1 MPDRSKLWKN
11 TFFQYVL
18 QAAKY
23 LFPFVTVAYLTRV
36 LGPET
41 YAVRAYV
48 MAAMTFMLMF
58 LEFGFTNYGTKSI
71 AEATSL
77 EEERDET
84 SAITYCRFMLCGI
97 GAVALIPITIML
109 PIMAANPLYVAIAF
123 IGTCF
128 KALLPD
134 YVFRGQEDMG
144 IITYRYVVSQAIAV
158 GLMFVLVKSPEDL
171 LLVAVLESLGAL
183 VALIWSWENVIR
195 KRKIG
200 FKRVGFPRLKAVM
213 SESAIFFISTM
224 ATGILSSIT
233 MLFIGYFIHDAAQ
246 ISYWSVAM
254 TAVVAVQAL
263 YSPIT
268 NSLYPHMVK
277 RRDFAILK
285 RLMMIGMPTVIIGVI
300 LFAYLGDVVMLVL
313 GGEEFVP
320 GSYVIPLVAPI
331 LLFSFPAVMLGFPVL
346 GAVGHIKQLTASS
359 VTASLFQI
367 TGLCVLA
374 IAGIFS
380 IETVA
385 FLRCS
390 CEAVLMSVRVFFVW
404 RFWQEEKAKQLSQPS
419 NQTEEQNL
427 EQTPELL
434 HNHNQDASQER
445 R

>member
-144 IITYRYVVSQAIAV
+144 IITKQ
-158 GLMFVLVKSPEDL
+158 
-171 LLVAVLESLGAL
+171 
-183 VALIWSWENVIR
+183 
-195 KRKIG
+195 
-200 FKRVGFPRLKAVM
+200 
-213 SESAIFFISTM
+213 T
-224 ATGILSSIT
+224 T
-233 MLFIGYFIHDAAQ
+233 AQ
-246 ISYWSVAM
+246 V
-254 TAVVAVQAL
+254 
-263 YSPIT
+263 
-268 NSLYPHMVK
+268 
-277 RRDFAILK
+277 
-285 RLMMIGMPTVIIGVI
+285 
-300 LFAYLGDVVMLVL
+300 
-313 GGEEFVP
+313 
-320 GSYVIPLVAPI
+320 
-331 LLFSFPAVMLGFPVL
+331 
-346 GAVGHIKQLTASS
+346 ASS
-359 VTASLFQI
+359 
-367 TGLCVLA
+367 
-374 IAGIFS
+374 
-380 IETVA
+380 
-385 FLRCS
+385 
-390 CEAVLMSVRVFFVW
+390 EA
-404 RFWQEEKAKQLSQPS
+404 
-419 NQTEEQNL
+419 
-427 EQTPELL
+427 
-434 HNHNQDASQER
+434 D
-445 R
+445 

>member
-1 MPDRSKLWKN
+1 
-11 TFFQYVL
+11 
-18 QAAKY
+18 
-23 LFPFVTVAYLTRV
+23 
-36 LGPET
+36 
-41 YAVRAYV
+41 
-48 MAAMTFMLMF
+48 
-58 LEFGFTNYGTKSI
+58 
-71 AEATSL
+71 
-77 EEERDET
+77 
-84 SAITYCRFMLCGI
+84 
-97 GAVALIPITIML
+97 
-109 PIMAANPLYVAIAF
+109 
-123 IGTCF
+123 
-128 KALLPD
+128 
-134 YVFRGQEDMG
+134 
-144 IITYRYVVSQAIAV
+144 
-158 GLMFVLVKSPEDL
+158 
-171 LLVAVLESLGAL
+171 
-183 VALIWSWENVIR
+183 
-195 KRKIG
+195 
-200 FKRVGFPRLKAVM
+200 
-213 SESAIFFISTM
+213 
-224 ATGILSSIT
+224 
-233 MLFIGYFIHDAAQ
+233 
-246 ISYWSVAM
+246 
-254 TAVVAVQAL
+254 
-263 YSPIT
+263 
-268 NSLYPHMVK
+268 
-277 RRDFAILK
+277 
-285 RLMMIGMPTVIIGVI
+285 MMIGMPTVIIGVI

>member
-36 LGPET
+36 LGTEA

-58 LEFGFTNYGTKSI
+58 LEFGFTNYGTKTI
-71 AEATSL
+71 AEASSL
-77 EEERDET
+77 EDERTET
-84 SAITYCRFMLCGI
+84 SAITYCRMALCGV
-97 GAVALIPITIML
+97 GAIALVPITVSL
-109 PIMAANPLYVAIAF
+109 PIMAANPLYVAIAYV
-123 IGTCF
+123 GTCF

-134 YVFRGQEDMG
+134 YVFRGKEDMG
-144 IITYRYVVSQAIAV
+144 IITYRYVLSQAIVIA
-158 GLMFVLVKSPEDL
+158 LIFMFVKSPADL
-171 LLVAVLESLGAL
+171 LVVAALEALGSL
-183 VALIWSWENVIR
+183 VALAWSWENVLR

-200 FKRVGFPRLKAVM
+200 FVRVGFARLKEVM
-213 SESAIFFISTM
+213 GESSIYFISTM

-233 MLFIGYFIHDAAQ
+233 MLFIGYNIHDDAQ

-263 YSPIT
+263 YAPIA

-285 RLMMIGMPTVIIGVI
+285 RLMLIGMPVVIVGVI
-300 LFAYLGDVVMLVL
+300 AFACLGDVVMLVL

-320 GSYVIPLVAPI
+320 GGYVIPMVAPI
-331 LLFSFPAVMLGFPVL
+331 LLFSYPAVMLGFPVL
-346 GAVGHIKQLTASS
+346 GAVGRIRQLTASS

-367 TGLCVLA
+367 TGLVVLSLTGLFTLPA
-374 IAGIFS
+374 
-380 IETVA
+380 VA

-390 CEAVLMSVRVFFVW
+390 CEFVLMSVRAFFVW
-404 RFWQEEKAKQLSQPS
+404 RFWREEGGRAAQGDDADGSGSPAGIQGNPGKDAK
-419 NQTEEQNL
+419 
-427 EQTPELL
+427 
-434 HNHNQDASQER
+434 
-445 R
+445 